1 MGPVS
6 RPIICL
12 SGTNRQMGTGMSDM
26 STAPPVRVD
35 GPVSIARLHGRACWD
50 CGAVAKDLAPA
61 GTVQV
66 AGSDRVWAVASCGC
80 RTGAV
85 AS

>member
-1 MGPVS
+1 MD
-6 RPIICL
+6 
-12 SGTNRQMGTGMSDM
+12 T

-50 CGAVAKDLAPA
+50 CGAVAKDLKPA
-61 GTVQV
+61 GSVQV
-66 AGSDRVWAVASCGC
+66 VGSDRVWGVVSCGC
-80 RTGAV
+80 RVEAV